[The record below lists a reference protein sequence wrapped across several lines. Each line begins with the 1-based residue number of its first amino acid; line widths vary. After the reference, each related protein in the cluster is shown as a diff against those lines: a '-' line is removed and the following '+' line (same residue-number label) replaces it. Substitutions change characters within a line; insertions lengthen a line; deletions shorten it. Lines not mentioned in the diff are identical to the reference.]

1 MVIHDVSFYVW
12 LLIISIR
19 DTMAVATAPPYST
32 VTSSRKNH
40 AG

>member
-1 MVIHDVSFYVW
+1 M
-12 LLIISIR
+12 IISISY
-19 DTMAVATAPPYST
+19 AVAGAIAPPYST